1 MVGESV
7 AIDRSLIVAPGLPSA
22 IFRVF
27 FHQEGF
33 VHHPALPHPWQQR
46 SAHEDVV
53 EACPP
58 TLIPVGGARSVG
70 ARGIARYVC
79 QAVLLYNVQRRLT
92 SVGIE
97 VAEQHYLSITF
108 LTPYGVGELAY
119 SPCHVAAQLPC
130 SHLATP
136 AARSM
141 GHDDVQRVAPEELAL
156 GI

>member
-7 AIDRSLIVAPGLPSA
+7 AIDRPLIVAPGLPSA

-58 TLIPVGGARSVG
+58 TLIPVGARAPWVPV
-70 ARGIARYVC
+70 AWRD
-79 QAVLLYNVQRRLT
+79 T
-92 SVGIE
+92 SVRPFC
-97 VAEQHYLSITF
+97 SIMF
-108 LTPYGVGELAY
+108 SDG
-119 SPCHVAAQLPC
+119 SPV
-130 SHLATP
+130 
-136 AARSM
+136 
-141 GHDDVQRVAPEELAL
+141 
-156 GI
+156 